1 MLRAKFP
8 LLSRKENGMAESL
21 VLVLVGKY
29 GPLSEQVE
37 KRIRQAG
44 EEQLCYWMQHAFAV
58 KSLDELFFP
67 E

>member
-1 MLRAKFP
+1 
-8 LLSRKENGMAESL
+8 MAESL